1 MRGSPAGITK
11 IGGYE
16 AVSSGSERFGADLKQ
31 FAAMRLVRGEMPKS
45 VGKSAALQSG
55 AVGK

>member
-31 FAAMRLVRGEMPKS
+31 FAAMRLVRGEMPKN
-45 VGKSAALQSG
+45 VGKSAVLKSG
-55 AVGK
+55 VIGK

>member
-11 IGGYE
+11 IGRYK

-31 FAAMRLVRGEMPKS
+31 FAAMHLVRG
-45 VGKSAALQSG
+45 
-55 AVGK
+55 

>member
-1 MRGSPAGITK
+1 MRGSPASITK

-31 FAAMRLVRGEMPKS
+31 FAATHLVRVEMPKN
-45 VGKSAALQSG
+45 VGKSAVLQSG
-55 AVGK
+55 EVCK

>member
-31 FAAMRLVRGEMPKS
+31 FAALRFVRGEMPKS
-45 VGKSAALQSG
+45 VGKSAVLLSG
-55 AVGK
+55 EVCK